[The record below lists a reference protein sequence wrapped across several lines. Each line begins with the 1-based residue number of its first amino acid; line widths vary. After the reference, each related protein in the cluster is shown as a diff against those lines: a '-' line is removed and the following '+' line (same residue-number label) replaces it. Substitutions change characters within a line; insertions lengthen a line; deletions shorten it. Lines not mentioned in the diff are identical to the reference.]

1 MLKSQEMNKYFSTK
15 YCIQKKYDL
24 TNKKYQN
31 LVMIYVKNMKYIY
44 TMMFEWNVCQNH
56 FKQYDNGKS

>member
-44 TMMFEWNVCQNH
+44 TMMFE
-56 FKQYDNGKS
+56 